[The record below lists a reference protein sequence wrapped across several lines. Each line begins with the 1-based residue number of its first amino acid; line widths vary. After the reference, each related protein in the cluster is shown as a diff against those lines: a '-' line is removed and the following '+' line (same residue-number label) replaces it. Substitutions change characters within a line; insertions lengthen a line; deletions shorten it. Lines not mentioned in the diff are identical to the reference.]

1 MNRHRKNNPLL
12 FKVISSSVFV
22 IVIGISAIVG
32 MSYTA
37 NTDLPYSSASPESIS
52 AVTESAVP
60 TDDLST
66 TAPTAVPTEL
76 HKPTAT
82 PKATKAPKPTSTPKA
97 TKTPKPTS
105 TPKATKTPKPTEA
118 IKPTAT
124 PTPTLVP
131 KPTEMPTLKPAAT
144 PTPSSGQNP
153 FTEELRVSTVS
164 PARGCVIIT
173 LNDKVAVID
182 TGIYPF
188 AAANAIA
195 DMGIK
200 RVDLFIITTLNANGI
215 AGAEAILSNFTVEKV
230 VMPEAD
236 ASVLSIATKKT
247 VNRIKQ
253 LAKEPIAID
262 KSFVGRSFE
271 LDEACFTVLTPLAA
285 DGSDDYESYSI
296 AIKLDYG
303 EVTFLFMSDINK
315 DNVDKLAESNENIKA
330 DVIFI
335 SQNQCPDCTS
345 DKLLERVMPHYAVVT
360 VPSLPF
366 SDESLAVVA
375 ERLEAR
381 EIDVSYINTNSVANF
396 TSNGKTLHK
405 E

>member
-37 NTDLPYSSASPESIS
+37 NTDLPYSSASPEGTTTV
-52 AVTESAVP
+52 AESAVP
-60 TDDLST
+60 TDNLST

-82 PKATKAPKPTSTPKA
+82 PKATK
-97 TKTPKPTS
+97 TPKPTS
-105 TPKATKTPKPTEA
+105 TPEPVEM
-118 IKPTAT
+118 
-124 PTPTLVP
+124 PTPTLMPTPTEALKPTLAP
-131 KPTEMPTLKPAAT
+131 KPTEMPTLKPAVT

-153 FTEELRVSTVS
+153 FTEKLCVSTVS

-200 RVDLFIITTLNANGI
+200 RIDLFIITTLNANGT
-215 AGAEAILSNFTVEKV
+215 AGAEALLSNFNVKKV

-253 LAKEPIAID
+253 LAKELVVID
-262 KSFVGRSFE
+262 KNFVGRSFE
-271 LDEACFTVLTPLAA
+271 LDEACFTVLTPLVA
-285 DGSDDYESYSI
+285 DGSDDYEGYST

-303 EVTFLFMSDINK
+303 DVSFLFMSDINK
-315 DNVDKLAESNENIKA
+315 DNADKLAESNENIKA

-335 SQNQCPDCTS
+335 SQNQCTDCTS
-345 DKLLERVMPHYAVVT
+345 DKLLERVTPRYAVVT

-366 SDESLAVVA
+366 SDESVAAVVK
-375 ERLEAR
+375 RLEER
-381 EIDVSYINTNSVANF
+381 RIDVSYINTDSAVYF
-396 TSNGKTLHK
+396 TSDGKTLHK